1 MKDRVYEVEIYTENG
16 QTMVYISADG
26 ASGCKYKVSSPV
38 DVGKCLADYISNF
51 DLEEGKWTK
60 TNL

>member
-1 MKDRVYEVEIYTENG
+1 MKDRAYEVEIYTENG

-26 ASGCKYKVSSPV
+26 ASGCEYKVDSPA

-51 DLEEGKWTK
+51 DEV
-60 TNL
+60 

>member
-16 QTMVYISADG
+16 QTMVYISVDG
-26 ASGCKYKVSSPV
+26 ASGCKYKVSSPA

-51 DLEEGKWTK
+51 DLEEGK
-60 TNL
+60 